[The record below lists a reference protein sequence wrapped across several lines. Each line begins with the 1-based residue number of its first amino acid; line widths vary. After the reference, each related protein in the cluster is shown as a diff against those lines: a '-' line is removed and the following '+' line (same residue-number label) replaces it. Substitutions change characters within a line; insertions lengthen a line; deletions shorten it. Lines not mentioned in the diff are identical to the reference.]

1 MWSGGDQYAASLEL
15 RSACQLPRF
24 AVSDL
29 SRLSGINLYAL
40 NGKICQSTVVSE
52 MVLKYLYQD
61 LPDLLDADLQSVS
74 SDDFVS
80 ATTNRDDLMRRLP
93 NETREELSDL
103 LKAFGSKQTTSLEA
117 LSAVEQI
124 RSILAP
130 APQTKPTVVPVPEL
144 LVPAEVAPPAV
155 PLDLTLEAVPAQPD
169 LTGEERSLLL
179 SELTRELR
187 CNFGRRGEDSALRAF
202 ECSRGHPVV
211 DRNTR
216 NLVWS
221 VRSLSELKLM
231 ASKMAF
237 AAESSSKSGGVA
249 NTGEGPSPSMVPR
262 YAQFSFEFPL
272 AEPPVGSLAEERQVL
287 KLLDHLLTLVETND
301 ANESSQIWG
310 RGRLGPSLESR
321 HSLALALSAQPQP
334 QPPASQE
341 APPLFYVVGRLDGVC
356 YVPSDEAAAPGGVA
370 KVAVEV
376 KCRVRIGNRREAQPL
391 GGARGERIKLSSVA
405 VVPPPIQD
413 ILQTSAYTLMANAQW
428 GELVQA
434 EVVGDEATITTFKVP
449 SCGKANDG
457 QPHTQL
463 LLDVVLPR
471 LAHVVELLKQLR
483 RPDRQLLRTA
493 FVWKYTERDRGQFMR
508 KHLDFIE
515 AVDDKGEHEGEVEG
529 EGIQDFLA
537 MAQEVGAAS
546 AAGPGRF
553 IEQGQRKR
561 DRWQSWQEYSQ
572 GDEQQKKP
580 RETEGLGGLAPR
592 VRVVVDL
599 TQTDS
604 SQSEADASQQDKG
617 AGAR

>member
-1 MWSGGDQYAASLEL
+1 MWSRGDQYAASLEL

-29 SRLSGINLYAL
+29 SRLSGITLYAL
-40 NGKICQSTVVSE
+40 NGTICQSSVVSE

-74 SDDFVS
+74 SDDIVS

-103 LKAFGSKQTTSLEA
+103 LKTFGSKQTTSLEA

-124 RSILAP
+124 RSNLAP
-130 APQTKPTVVPVPEL
+130 APQVKPTVGEL
-144 LVPAEVAPPAV
+144 PASAEVAPPAA
-155 PLDLTLEAVPAQPD
+155 PLELTLEAVPAPPD

-187 CNFGRRGEDSALRAF
+187 CNFGRRGENSALRAF
-202 ECSRGHPVV
+202 ECSRGQPVV
-211 DRNTR
+211 HRNTR

-249 NTGEGPSPSMVPR
+249 NTPSPSMVPR

-301 ANESSQIWG
+301 ANESSQMWG
-310 RGRLGPSLESR
+310 RGQLGPSLESR
-321 HSLALALSAQPQP
+321 HSLALALAAQPQP

-341 APPLFYVVGRLDGVC
+341 APPLFYVVGRLDGIC

-376 KCRVRIGNRREAQPL
+376 KCRVARREAQPL
-391 GGARGERIKLSSVA
+391 GGAQAERIKLSSVA

-434 EVVGDEATITTFKVP
+434 EVLGDEATITTFRIP

-471 LAHVVELLKQLR
+471 LAQVVELLKQLR

-515 AVDDKGEHEGEVEG
+515 AVDDKGEHEGEGEVEG